1 MTAPLKIS
9 IGLFVA
15 HVFDR
20 VAAGVADERYQARQ
34 HGGSDDTEGDRAD
47 NCPVNRPEMEGR
59 RQVFRRHGDAQRR
72 GDLTSEH
79 IVGDIYDD

>member
-9 IGLFVA
+9 IGLLVT
-15 HVFDR
+15 HVFNR
-20 VAAGVADERYQARQ
+20 VAAGVADERHQARQ

-47 NCPVNRPEMEGR
+47 DYPVNRPEMESC
-59 RQVFRRHGDAQRR
+59 RQVFRRHGDAQSR
-72 GDLTSEH
+72 GYLTSQP

>member
-20 VAAGVADERYQARQ
+20 VAAGVANERYQARQ
-34 HGGSDDTEGDRAD
+34 HGGSDDAKCDRAD
-47 NCPVNRPEMEGR
+47 DHPVNRPEMESC
-59 RQVFRRHGDAQRR
+59 RQIFRRHGDAQRR
-72 GDLTSEH
+72 GDLISQQ